1 MIRAL
6 PLLVLLAGV
15 AHAAGTPVECPT
27 AAVASTADVTLSA
40 FLPNAPCLFAQNIDL
55 WARWGLWTG
64 MATVGLTLTAAFF
77 FWKLFA
83 AVMGGA
89 PEKAL
94 MPFMIAAVIGLLVS
108 PARENKGLLPDI
120 QASAMEGFVSLYSMS
135 AAVGTR
141 AMTEGPTSVQEQT
154 RALGKNVALLVAR
167 GSQAAEIRKQLDAIK
182 AGEISG
188 DLKDPNLVNS
198 LYAQQLEK
206 DQAGINQAFSG
217 NGWVFNIGFLLLY
230 GLFAI
235 FAGIIFAVGF
245 GLQLSLL
252 LLPIAIAFL
261 VLGRFQP
268 AGYVGA
274 SYLAAMLTAA
284 LMPVG
289 VASVTTV
296 GLSIPAAR
304 LTPTVTKMN
313 AEVATNL
320 QRYQRSIDQGCSF
333 TEIGCQLNEQVM
345 LPIQSDLSSLK
356 ELFGQMILMVAAL
369 IVGLSIAASALRR
382 LPSGIAGLIGISGG
396 GESSGVETGAL
407 TKVLGGAAKL
417 AGAEMLMKAVQ
428 AKAVG
433 GMLGKR
439 GSGTST
445 GGSTAGGES
454 AAPGVPSGSVSASGS
469 VPPETVTEGAQGA
482 AATNPNVPP
491 EAVTAPSMST
501 PIGAGYAAFRSARE
515 NGQGR
520 AGAAVAGGR
529 GVATAVGTQAQESFS
544 TGAKAV
550 RASAGQSLQAARAQV
565 AASAWGGTANAQKAG
580 QAWEAGVAGPAR
592 AVRNDIRAIRQDV
605 ETRRGP
611 DSTNQFGPRDADA
624 AELHPRVTV
633 AEAEATA
640 TADRAAAIRG
650 ATAYADD
657 VRPPSGRAIS
667 AMRAQGGSEGSAR
680 PGPAI
685 VTPRQAMQDGQSLRG
700 EGTNLPAYSGTP
712 NQAPPPAPNPL
723 DVEAE
728 RNRQR
733 AEQGPRPAVVLG
745 GVPRRAIHAASSG
758 GRAIPGVDVSPLG
771 PSPAPAPAPAPAPTP
786 ARAPSRNEI
795 SQARL
800 ANRESAAAS
809 TPAAAPT
816 ASPAPAPSAPSAP
829 TSTPEAR
836 PTAAPASETPPPPA
850 AAPTPTPAQA
860 PTAPA
865 TPTPTPAPRP
875 TPPAPAPT
883 PAATPSAPAA
893 PTAPTPVSPAPAP
906 RPAPAPAPSTP
917 AETPTAPTAPT
928 PASPAPAPRPTPAPA
943 PRPAPAPTPAP
954 APQAAPVTPNPQ
966 SAAATPASTPTPP
979 APPAPAPAPK
989 VTPPSAGQTNPP
1001 STSDQ
1006 KED

>member
-1 MIRAL
+1 
-6 PLLVLLAGV
+6 
-15 AHAAGTPVECPT
+15 
-27 AAVASTADVTLSA
+27 
-40 FLPNAPCLFAQNIDL
+40 
-55 WARWGLWTG
+55 
-64 MATVGLTLTAAFF
+64 MATVGLTLAAAFF

-83 AVMGGA
+83 AVLGGA

-94 MPFMIAAVIGLLVS
+94 TPFLIAAVIFLLVS
-108 PARENKGLLPDI
+108 PAREGKGLLPDI
-120 QASAMEGFVSLYSMS
+120 QASAMEGFVSLYSIS

-154 RALGKNVALLVAR
+154 RTLGKNVALLVAR

-206 DQAGINQAFSG
+206 DQSGINQAFSG

-274 SYLAAMLTAA
+274 SYLAAMLTAV
-284 LMPVG
+284 LMPIG

-313 AEVATNL
+313 SEVAANL

-382 LPSGIAGLIGISGG
+382 LPSSIAGLVGISGG
-396 GESSGVETGAL
+396 GESSGVETSAIG
-407 TKVLGGAAKL
+407 KVVGGAAKMM
-417 AGAEMLMKAVQ
+417 GAEMLMKAVQ

-433 GMLGKR
+433 GMLGKGR
-439 GSGTST
+439 GGASS
-445 GGSTAGGES
+445 GGES
-454 AAPGVPSGSVSASGS
+454 PATGASSGTVHASGS
-469 VPPETVTEGAQGA
+469 VPPESVTEGAQGA
-482 AATNPNVPP
+482 AATHPNVPP
-491 EAVTAPSMST
+491 ETVTAPSTST

-515 NGQGR
+515 SGQGR
-520 AGAAVAGGR
+520 AGAAVAGAR
-529 GVATAVGTQAQESFS
+529 GVGTAVGAQAHESLS
-544 TGAKAV
+544 TGAQAV
-550 RASAGQSLQAARAQV
+550 RASAGQGLQAARAQV

-592 AVRNDIRAIRQDV
+592 AVRSDLQAIREDV
-605 ETRRGP
+605 QARRGP

-624 AELHPRVTV
+624 AELHPRVTA

-685 VTPRQAMQDGQSLRG
+685 VTPRQATQDGQSLRG

-745 GVPRRAIHAASSG
+745 GVPRRAMSAASSG

-771 PSPAPAPAPAPAPTP
+771 PSPAPAPAPAPTPTP

-800 ANRESAAAS
+800 AHRESAAAS
-809 TPAAAPT
+809 APAPAPT
-816 ASPAPAPSAPSAP
+816 ASPAPAPSAP
-829 TSTPEAR
+829 
-836 PTAAPASETPPPPA
+836 
-850 AAPTPTPAQA
+850 
-860 PTAPA
+860 TAPV

-875 TPPAPAPT
+875 TPVPAPAPT
-883 PAATPSAPAA
+883 PA
-893 PTAPTPVSPAPAP
+893 
-906 RPAPAPAPSTP
+906 R
-917 AETPTAPTAPT
+917 
-928 PASPAPAPRPTPAPA
+928 
-943 PRPAPAPTPAP
+943 AP
-954 APQAAPVTPNPQ
+954 APQ
-966 SAAATPASTPTPP
+966 SAAVTPASTPTPP
-979 APPAPAPAPK
+979 APAATPTPAPK
-989 VTPPSAGQTNPP
+989 ATPASAGQTNPP

-1006 KED
+1006 KEE

>member
-592 AVRNDIRAIRQDV
+592 AVRSDIQAIREDV
-605 ETRRGP
+605 QARRGP

-685 VTPRQAMQDGQSLRG
+685 VTPRQATQDGQSLRG

-786 ARAPSRNEI
+786 ARAPSRNEV

-800 ANRESAAAS
+800 ANREAAAAS

-816 ASPAPAPSAPSAP
+816 ASSAPAPSAPSAP
-829 TSTPEAR
+829 ASAPISTPEAPAAPS
-836 PTAAPASETPPPPA
+836 PTAAPASETPPPPPA
-850 AAPTPTPAQA
+850 APAPTPAPAPTAPAAPTPTPAPR
-860 PTAPA
+860 PTPPTA
-865 TPTPTPAPRP
+865 TPTPAVTPSVPAALTPASPASAPRP

-893 PTAPTPVSPAPAP
+893 PTAPTP
-906 RPAPAPAPSTP
+906 
-917 AETPTAPTAPT
+917 
-928 PASPAPAPRPTPAPA
+928 ASPAPAPA
-943 PRPAPAPTPAP
+943 PAP

-979 APPAPAPAPK
+979 APAGTPAPAPK
-989 VTPPSAGQTNPP
+989 VTPASAGQTNPP
-1001 STSDQ
+1001 LTSDQ